1 LSLCLFYRKRT
12 VDCRTSCTVQCRTIQ
27 VRSFQIMAHDAQRT
41 SRVEAR
47 IAPDSLEI
55 IRRAAE
61 IQGRSISDFI
71 VAAAQEAAQRTIA
84 EIEVLRLSRQAQ
96 EQFANLLLNPPAP
109 TPALARA
116 LERHRELI
124 KG

>member
-1 LSLCLFYRKRT
+1 MAPEALRT
-12 VDCRTSCTVQCRTIQ
+12 
-27 VRSFQIMAHDAQRT
+27 A
-41 SRVEAR
+41 RVEAR

-71 VAAAQEAAQRTIA
+71 VAAAHEAAQRAIEQL
-84 EIEVLRLSRQAQ
+84 EILRLSRQAQ
-96 EQFANLLLNPPAP
+96 EQFAALLLTPPAP
-109 TPALARA
+109 KAALTKAFK
-116 LERHRELI
+116 RHRSMV